1 MFFHLTNFLSN
12 FMQWFL
18 VIKDVKDVTTGNIVY
33 LNVILTTYHI
43 SFNYYVEFDSIFSPK
58 YFFTSQFPCVLESVL
73 VRTVQARRWRR
84 HRVRG
89 GRYPPPSS
97 VLGPSLSLYCP
108 DTRKLLRRDSVHI
121 PLRALHSE
129 ENISSSK
136 CSINQLRNNHYE
148 LSNTTLVDIS
158 NNHQTTTLD
167 IWQPHKLQ
175 NWLLFASANK
185 SCEMFIVEW
194 VV

>member
-1 MFFHLTNFLSN
+1 M
-12 FMQWFL
+12 
-18 VIKDVKDVTTGNIVY
+18 
-33 LNVILTTYHI
+33 
-43 SFNYYVEFDSIFSPK
+43 
-58 YFFTSQFPCVLESVL
+58 LESVL

-108 DTRKLLRRDSVHI
+108 DSPRYTRKLPRRDSVHI

-136 CSINQLRNNHYE
+136 CSVNQLRNNHYE
-148 LSNTTLVDIS
+148 LSNTTLD
-158 NNHQTTTLD
+158 NHQNCKIDSFLHPITKVARCLLLSEWMNECF
-167 IWQPHKLQ
+167 IPNLLS
-175 NWLLFASANK
+175 WLLSIIRRCRGPMRRDTSTFWD
-185 SCEMFIVEW
+185 CYCMERGVWEGWGWIIVEQPRTQYNK
-194 VV
+194 VC

>member
-1 MFFHLTNFLSN
+1 M
-12 FMQWFL
+12 
-18 VIKDVKDVTTGNIVY
+18 
-33 LNVILTTYHI
+33 
-43 SFNYYVEFDSIFSPK
+43 
-58 YFFTSQFPCVLESVL
+58 
-73 VRTVQARRWRR
+73 RTVQARRWRR

-108 DTRKLLRRDSVHI
+108 DTRKLPRRDSVHI

-148 LSNTTLVDIS
+148 LSNTTLDKHQNCKIDSFLHPITKVVRCLLLSELFRLLVTVITVQCTPHNVPMPTLEQWSGAKSS
-158 NNHQTTTLD
+158 NATTGD
-167 IWQPHKLQ
+167 
-175 NWLLFASANK
+175 ANK
-185 SCEMFIVEW
+185 MPAWI
-194 VV
+194 

>member
-1 MFFHLTNFLSN
+1 MFFHLTNFLSS

-58 YFFTSQFPCVLESVL
+58 YFVTSLFPCVLESVL
-73 VRTVQARRWRR
+73 VRTVQARRGRR

-108 DTRKLLRRDSVHI
+108 DSPRYTRKLPRRDSVHI
-121 PLRALHSE
+121 PLRALESE
-129 ENISSSK
+129 KITEYFHFK
-136 CSINQLRNNHYE
+136 MFHQSIKRKNHYE
-148 LSNTTLVDIS
+148 LSNTTLVDI
-158 NNHQTTTLD
+158 
-167 IWQPHKLQ
+167 
-175 NWLLFASANK
+175 
-185 SCEMFIVEW
+185 
-194 VV
+194 

>member
-1 MFFHLTNFLSN
+1 M
-12 FMQWFL
+12 
-18 VIKDVKDVTTGNIVY
+18 
-33 LNVILTTYHI
+33 
-43 SFNYYVEFDSIFSPK
+43 
-58 YFFTSQFPCVLESVL
+58 L

-108 DTRKLLRRDSVHI
+108 DTRKLPRRDSVHI

-148 LSNTTLVDIS
+148 LSNTTLD
-158 NNHQTTTLD
+158 NHQNCKIDSFLHPITKVARCLLLSELFRLLVTVQCTLHNVPMPTLEQRSGAKSSNATTGD
-167 IWQPHKLQ
+167 
-175 NWLLFASANK
+175 ANK
-185 SCEMFIVEW
+185 MPAWI
-194 VV
+194 

>member
-1 MFFHLTNFLSN
+1 M
-12 FMQWFL
+12 
-18 VIKDVKDVTTGNIVY
+18 
-33 LNVILTTYHI
+33 
-43 SFNYYVEFDSIFSPK
+43 
-58 YFFTSQFPCVLESVL
+58 
-73 VRTVQARRWRR
+73 RTVQARRWRR

-108 DTRKLLRRDSVHI
+108 DSPRYTRKLPRRDSVHI

-148 LSNTTLVDIS
+148 LSNTTLD
-158 NNHQTTTLD
+158 NHQNCKIDSFLHPITKVARCLLLSELFRLLVTVQCTPHNVPMPTLEQWSGAKSSNATTGD
-167 IWQPHKLQ
+167 
-175 NWLLFASANK
+175 ANK
-185 SCEMFIVEW
+185 MPAWI
-194 VV
+194 